1 MTLAEQAISEELV
14 APWAE
19 WQATYQDGHRLLEA
33 GTYALTEGAIAAGL
47 GVFAGYPITP
57 ATDIA
62 EYMSKRLPQIDGHYL
77 QAEDEL
83 AGMHMC
89 AGASLGGQKVMTA
102 TSGPGFTLMHDAYGW
117 AIVNEIPVVVVDA
130 MRVGPVSGITGA
142 PGQGEFYVA
151 RYCSH
156 GGNIETI
163 VLSPNSVQE
172 TFWLTIDAFN
182 LAERF
187 RTVVTILT
195 DQVISD
201 MSEDLFLPGD
211 YGMLSDI
218 VVPRRHN
225 LTMPFF
231 PADSSEIDLP
241 PNVIGEG
248 TGVCVSPY
256 THTEEGYDIEEMEA
270 QWSQTFRLIN
280 KIRHHKDEILR
291 YEAIGMDDAE
301 VIAVAY
307 GATARTVKTGVLE
320 ARRQGI
326 KAGFLRLISLWPFPD
341 ELFERDLP
349 YLVCELNYDGQLVR
363 EVMRAAPDKNRV
375 HFMGKSGEMHTVVE
389 VGAAL
394 HGVARHGQ
402 MPEQPYIWTEVR

>member
-1 MTLAEQAISEELV
+1 MTLTEGLV

-19 WQATYQDGHRLLEA
+19 WQETYQDGQRLLEA
-33 GTYALTEGAIAAGL
+33 GTYALTEGAVAAGL

-62 EYMSKRLPQIDGHYL
+62 EYMSKRLPQIDGFYL

-117 AIVNEIPVVVVDA
+117 AVVNEIPVVVVDA

-187 RTVVTILT
+187 RTVVTVLT

-211 YGMLSDI
+211 YGDLADI

-225 LTMPFF
+225 LEMPFF
-231 PADSSEIDLP
+231 PGNNSDIDLA

-256 THTEEGYDIEEMEA
+256 THTEEGYDIEDMEA
-270 QWSQTFRLIN
+270 QWAQTFRLIN

-291 YEAIGMDDAE
+291 YEAIGLEDAE
-301 VIAVAY
+301 VVAVSY
-307 GATARTVKTGVLE
+307 GATSRTVKTAVEE
-320 ARRQGI
+320 ARRQGV

-341 ELFERDLP
+341 ELLEKDLP

-363 EVMRAAPDKNRV
+363 EVMRAAPDKKKV
-375 HFMGKSGEMHTVVE
+375 HFMGKSGEMHTVAE
-389 VGAAL
+389 VCEAL
-394 HGVARHGQ
+394 QSVSKDQ
-402 MPEQPYIWTEVR
+402 KMPEQPFIWTEVR